1 MDKLWCII
9 FVIAALMILC
19 GCSKETFVPPV
30 PDMPAATD
38 MFTGGDE
45 GEVDEYPDEDEE
57 VAEYPDE
64 EEEVAQYP
72 DEEEEFG
79 GFDEPEFGLSMKK
92 IE

>member
-30 PDMPAATD
+30 PDMSAVTD
-38 MFTGGDE
+38 MFTGGYED
-45 GEVDEYPDEDEE
+45 EVD
-57 VAEYPDE
+57 EYPDE
-64 EEEVAQYP
+64 EEEVVEYP